1 MGMTQIIGWGSMFY
15 AYGVLMQPMEAE
27 LQTTRSVVVGAYSI
41 ALLLSGCLSTLSGA
55 IIDRI
60 GGRLVMGGGA
70 LLAALMFFLMSYVDS
85 VLMLYLVWAGL
96 GVAMS
101 ATLYQPAFAVLTQ
114 VYGSGYRRAITA
126 VTLFGGLSS
135 SVFWPLT
142 QALSDQVGW
151 RDTWLIYGA
160 LNLLISFPVHALLP
174 KFSPSTEALTQAT
187 QGKSGLALVL
197 RERSFYLLTTSFTLN
212 ALVFSAVSLH
222 LMSLLQS
229 RGITPTQAATIGA
242 MVGPMQVLGRIL
254 ETTVGRNLS
263 SHKIGL
269 CAMWLLPLALILLY
283 APNHWL
289 WMYALFAGI
298 YGISNGVMTI
308 VRGTIPAELYG
319 REAYGAVSGAMGAPV
334 MIAIAAGPFVASLL
348 YTAIGSYMGMLL
360 VLIVV
365 GVLGSVMF
373 NYASPAAD
381 KHVHQ

>member
-15 AYGVLMQPMEAE
+15 AYGVLMQPMEVE

-85 VLMLYLVWAGL
+85 VLTLYLVWAGL

-151 RDTWLIYGA
+151 RDTWLIYAA

-174 KFSPSTEALTQAT
+174 RFSPATEAPTQAI
-187 QGKSGLALVL
+187 QRKSGLAQVL

-360 VLIVV
+360 VLIAV
-365 GVLGSVMF
+365 GVLGSVLF
-373 NYASPAAD
+373 NYASPTTE
-381 KHVHQ
+381 KHGHQ

>member
-85 VLMLYLVWAGL
+85 VLTLYLVWAGL

-151 RDTWLIYGA
+151 RDTWLIYAA

-174 KFSPSTEALTQAT
+174 KFSPSTEAPTQAT
-187 QGKSGLALVL
+187 QGKSGLAQVL
-197 RERSFYLLTTSFTLN
+197 RERSFYLLTTSFILN

-298 YGISNGVMTI
+298 YGIS
-308 VRGTIPAELYG
+308 VR
-319 REAYGAVSGAMGAPV
+319 
-334 MIAIAAGPFVASLL
+334 
-348 YTAIGSYMGMLL
+348 
-360 VLIVV
+360 
-365 GVLGSVMF
+365 
-373 NYASPAAD
+373 
-381 KHVHQ
+381 